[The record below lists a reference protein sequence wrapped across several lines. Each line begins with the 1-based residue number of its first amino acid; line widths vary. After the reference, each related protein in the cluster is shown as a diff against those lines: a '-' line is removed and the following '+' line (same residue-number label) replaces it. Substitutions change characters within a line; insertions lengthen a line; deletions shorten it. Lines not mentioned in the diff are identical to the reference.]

1 MKLYIGNLPFSATEA
16 DLREVFGA
24 HGTVTDAIVMMDRV
38 TGRSRGFG
46 FITFSSPEEGK
57 AAIAALSG
65 ADMGGR
71 NLTVNE
77 ARPMEERPPRREG
90 GYSGGGGGG
99 GGYRGGG
106 GGGYRGGGGGGGY
119 RDREGGG
126 GGGGYRG
133 GGGGG
138 YRGGGGG
145 GYRDRDGG
153 GGGGGYQDRGPR
165 EDYR

>member
-106 GGGYRGGGGGGGY
+106 GGGYRGGGGGGGGY
-119 RDREGGG
+119 RGGG

-138 YRGGGGG
+138 GYRGGEGGG
-145 GYRDRDGG
+145 RRYE
-153 GGGGGYQDRGPR
+153 DRGPR